1 MTQRT
6 LEGRIAVVT
15 GATSGIGR
23 ATALAL
29 ARMGAHVVI
38 VSRSPQKC
46 AETAAQIAQ
55 AGGSATPI
63 AADLS
68 SQRGV
73 RSVAEQIRA
82 RFPRVD
88 VLVNNAG
95 AIFGERRLSEDG
107 IEMTWALNHLSYFLL
122 THLLLD
128 ALKAAPT
135 ARIVNVSSDA
145 HFAVRRIPFD
155 DLNFERQP
163 YRAFSAYSLSKL
175 ANVMFTYALARRLEG
190 THITVNALH
199 PGAVA
204 TNFGRELGGWWGWV
218 FRVLVSRFALSPEQ
232 GAQTSI
238 YLASA
243 PEVAQQS
250 GLYFD
255 RCKPKRSSLLS
266 YNRDAQER
274 LWAISAEQVQLAG

>member
-128 ALKAAPT
+128 ALKAAPM

>member
-46 AETAAQIAQ
+46 AETAAQIVQ

-255 RCKPKRSSLLS
+255 RCKPKRSSPLS

>member
-218 FRVLVSRFALSPEQ
+218 FCVLVSRFALSPEQ

-274 LWAISAEQVQLAG
+274 LWAISAKQVQLAG